1 MFSTRIMV
9 TLILSLTLAP
19 VSLARR
25 QHYLIETE
33 DEEGNELSKINST
46 FPDGPSKSNNNRA
59 QSARINQYGDGDKY
73 SNIVQGTGGGG
84 CPCTFKGKPCIM
96 YNVRFCDQGWTF
108 SHHTFGCYKF
118 FSGTKSW
125 SAARRSCEGH
135 GGDLASISDQATND
149 FIKRLGST
157 PQQAWIGTKRPWRT
171 WTDGT
176 PWCYENWNAG
186 EPNNAGGDEDY
197 AAIVV
202 GVRKK
207 DGSNCG
213 NCGTWNDERH
223 DGKGRVGYVCQK

>member
-1 MFSTRIMV
+1 MLSTRVVILLLCI
-9 TLILSLTLAP
+9 TLTPVNLT
-19 VSLARR
+19 RR
-25 QHYLIETE
+25 RHYLIETE

-73 SNIVQGTGGGG
+73 GNIVQGTGGGG

-202 GVRKK
+202 GVTKK

>member
-1 MFSTRIMV
+1 MK
-9 TLILSLTLAP
+9 ILLYYMYTKFMLF
-19 VSLARR
+19 
-25 QHYLIETE
+25 
-33 DEEGNELSKINST
+33 EG
-46 FPDGPSKSNNNRA
+46 
-59 QSARINQYGDGDKY
+59 
-73 SNIVQGTGGGG
+73 
-84 CPCTFKGKPCIM
+84 
-96 YNVRFCDQGWTF
+96 FCDYGWTF

-202 GVRKK
+202 GVTKK